1 MLMSSC
7 QSTVKSN
14 TITSD
19 YHTELDKGT
28 LTLLL
33 VGKKQSAARGGPGS
47 LKATPLVRLAAGGG
61 GGWRGEFDR
70 QKNMGVAK
78 ICHKMITES

>member
-1 MLMSSC
+1 MIMSSC
-7 QSTVKSN
+7 PSTVKSN

-33 VGKKQSAARGGPGS
+33 VGKKQASARDGPSS
-47 LKATPLVRLAAGGG
+47 LKATPWCDSLRGGVR
-61 GGWRGEFDR
+61 
-70 QKNMGVAK
+70 
-78 ICHKMITES
+78 

>member
-28 LTLLL
+28 LILLL
-33 VGKKQSAARGGPGS
+33 VGKSKLQQGVS
-47 LKATPLVRLAAGGG
+47 LAP
-61 GGWRGEFDR
+61 
-70 QKNMGVAK
+70 
-78 ICHKMITES
+78 

>member
-1 MLMSSC
+1 MSSC

-28 LTLLL
+28 LILLL
-33 VGKKQSAARGGPGS
+33 VGKKQAAARGEPGT
-47 LKATPLVRLAAGGG
+47 LKASPLVRLAAGKRGMAGG
-61 GGWRGEFDR
+61 VR
-70 QKNMGVAK
+70 
-78 ICHKMITES
+78 

>member
-28 LTLLL
+28 LIQLL
-33 VGKKQSAARGGPGS
+33 VGKKQAAARGGPGS
-47 LKATPLVRLAAGGG
+47 LKATPLVRLAEGG

-70 QKNMGVAK
+70 QKNMGVMLKSATK
-78 ICHKMITES
+78 